1 MLGRAM
7 GGKHTCYVCGK
18 EVNWETEYKGY
29 PGNASD
35 DLIPVPAQESALG
48 KLEDGAV
55 VFEIAYICPNCKTKN
70 KFRAERH
77 VSMDDAGAS
86 R

>member
-18 EVNWETEYKGY
+18 EVNWETEYKEY
-29 PGNASD
+29 PGDVSN
-35 DLIPVPAQESALG
+35 DLTPVAAKESALG
-48 KLEDGAV
+48 RLENGAV
-55 VFEIAYICPNCKTKN
+55 VFEISYVCPVCKTRN

-77 VSMDDAGAS
+77 V
-86 R
+86 